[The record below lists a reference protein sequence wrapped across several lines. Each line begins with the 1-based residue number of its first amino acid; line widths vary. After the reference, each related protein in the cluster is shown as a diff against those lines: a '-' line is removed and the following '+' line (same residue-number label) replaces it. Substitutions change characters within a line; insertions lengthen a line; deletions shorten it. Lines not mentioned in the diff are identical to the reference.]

1 MIKFGKVKGLW
12 KTGPFHEQKRVNLTS
27 VQSKPGFEMRAF
39 TISRWTVGYLRRM
52 SPRACVCAIN
62 WMRLKRG
69 QPRQVPF
76 HSRVLQ
82 QFLLC
87 FREQIGNVLV
97 ALLCPTFV
105 FCVKHSSVFPAPGG
119 AILRRVI
126 WEGWYQSSSQS
137 SLVAILIQWAEV
149 GHGMDLLKSLR
160 CETG

>member
-1 MIKFGKVKGLW
+1 MCINPDMIKFGKVKGLW

-87 FREQIGNVLV
+87 LREQIGNVLV

-105 FCVKHSSVFPAPGG
+105 FWVKVTELSVSRPGG
-119 AILRRVI
+119 GESLEESSGRV
-126 WEGWYQSSSQS
+126 GTNQVHSPHS
-137 SLVAILIQWAEV
+137 
-149 GHGMDLLKSLR
+149 
-160 CETG
+160 